1 MVSSFSKKKIFTTFI
16 KISFYTSVIFYL
28 LACLTPYIS
37 PKYFY
42 PLTFL
47 AIGFPLLLI
56 VMLVWLIFF
65 GFYKKKFT
73 LIVFVIILFGFKNII
88 SVFSFHLPQQK
99 LEQKSTTAIRVLSWN
114 VMNFVMHEVKN
125 DTIGNPYKKMM
136 NFLKSTNADIIC
148 IQDFEQLDSSI
159 FLHPISYIKDS
170 LFYPYVYLSPDID
183 TTTFWGHSYYGTCIF
198 SKFPIVNSSRVQY
211 NGKHF
216 TESLAIADISYNN
229 KIFRVFNTHLRSMYT
244 SMDTTLPREDFKY
257 VIDDTNLVFH
267 SSKLFKIKHFDT
279 SHINQIEIIKKVFD
293 TTKTPFVFCA
303 DLNSVPSSFVYH
315 KLSENLIDAFTEK
328 GLGWKGTYASSIPFL
343 RIDVVLMSKQ
353 FKTLQYFS
361 PTLNLSNHYPVIADI
376 SLN

>member
-136 NFLKSTNADIIC
+136 NFIKSTNADIIC

-170 LFYPYVYLSPDID
+170 LFFPYVYLSPDID

-328 GLGWKGTYASSIPFL
+328 GFGWKGTYASSIPFL
-343 RIDVVLMSKQ
+343 RIDVVLMSNQ

>member
-56 VMLVWLIFF
+56 IMLMWLIFF

-136 NFLKSTNADIIC
+136 NFIKSTNADIIC

-328 GLGWKGTYASSIPFL
+328 GFGWKGTYASSIPFL
-343 RIDVVLMSKQ
+343 RIDVVLMSNQ